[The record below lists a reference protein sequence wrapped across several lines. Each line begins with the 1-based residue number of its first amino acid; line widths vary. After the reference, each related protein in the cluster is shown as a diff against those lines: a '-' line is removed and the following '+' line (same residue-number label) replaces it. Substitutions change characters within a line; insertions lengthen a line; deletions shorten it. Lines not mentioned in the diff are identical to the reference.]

1 MGSRAGRKSPGYGP
15 AKAALGFSGQAARGR
30 VRTFRR
36 AGQRRG
42 AGLFLSPRFV
52 GNEAGARAADAL
64 ALPHDPLGRLGQ
76 PFEVAATI
84 AFLLTPAAGYI
95 TGATIPV
102 EGGALSVDA
111 TGLDDVPL

>member
-1 MGSRAGRKSPGYGP
+1 MK
-15 AKAALGFSGQAARGR
+15 FEQD
-30 VRTFRR
+30 F
-36 AGQRRG
+36 
-42 AGLFLSPRFV
+42 FV

-64 ALPHDPLGRLGQ
+64 ASRTMLGRLGQ

-95 TGATIPV
+95 TGTTIPV